1 MVLFYE
7 QINSFVNGVL
17 KAFVNG
23 IFFKKIDTTFMEN
36 IKSCQ
41 KN

>member
-23 IFFKKIDTTFMEN
+23 IFKKKKLILLLWK
-36 IKSCQ
+36 I
-41 KN
+41 